1 MMLHDTKLKNMA
13 RIHEGGGYGIGELRL
28 AGNCKKCKAMI
39 MVEINVTKGNVKE
52 QFETLCEKCNEE
64 EFGLQAQRD
73 KKLEVLFA
81 SKKKWWEFWK
91 D

>member
-1 MMLHDTKLKNMA
+1 MIINYKIMGG
-13 RIHEGGGYGIGELRL
+13 IHEGGGYGMGQLQL
-28 AGNCKKCKAMI
+28 AGHCKKCKVMK
-39 MVEINVTKGNVKE
+39 MVELDTTKGDLTKQLNE
-52 QFETLCEKCNEE
+52 SLCERCHE

-73 KKLEVLFA
+73 KKLEALFA

>member
-1 MMLHDTKLKNMA
+1 MA
-13 RIHEGGGYGIGELRL
+13 RMFEGGGYGIGQLRL
-28 AGNCKKCKAMI
+28 AGHCKKCKRMI
-39 MVEINVTKGNVKE
+39 MVDIDVTKSKNYE
-52 QFETLCEKCNEE
+52 QLNCSLCERCQEE

-73 KKLEVLFA
+73 KKLEALFA

>member
-1 MMLHDTKLKNMA
+1 MA
-13 RIHEGGGYGIGELRL
+13 RMYEGGGYGVGQLQL
-28 AGNCKKCKAMI
+28 AGNCKKCKVMTMVDI
-39 MVEINVTKGNVKE
+39 DSTKSNMVEQLNGS
-52 QFETLCEKCNEE
+52 LCKICHEE

-73 KKLEVLFA
+73 KKLELLFA

>member
-1 MMLHDTKLKNMA
+1 MA
-13 RIHEGGGYGIGELRL
+13 RMHEGGYGIGQLNL
-28 AGNCKKCKAMI
+28 AGHCKKCKAMI
-39 MVEINVTKGNVKE
+39 MIDIDVTKNKSYE
-52 QFETLCEKCNEE
+52 KLNESLCEECHEE

-73 KKLEVLFA
+73 RKLEALFA

>member
-1 MMLHDTKLKNMA
+1 MGG
-13 RIHEGGGYGIGELRL
+13 IHEGGGYGMGQLRL
-28 AGNCKKCKAMI
+28 AGHCKKCKAMT
-39 MVEINVTKGNVKE
+39 MVDIDVTKSKNYE
-52 QFETLCEKCNEE
+52 QLNGSLCETCHEE

-73 KKLEVLFA
+73 KKLEALFA

>member
-1 MMLHDTKLKNMA
+1 MF
-13 RIHEGGGYGIGELRL
+13 EGGYGIGQL
-28 AGNCKKCKAMI
+28 GHCKKCKAM
-39 MVEINVTKGNVKE
+39 TKSKNYDKLNGS
-52 QFETLCEKCNEE
+52 LCKRCHEE

-73 KKLEVLFA
+73 KKLEALFA

>member
-1 MMLHDTKLKNMA
+1 MGG
-13 RIHEGGGYGIGELRL
+13 IYEGGGYGMGQLKL
-28 AGNCKKCKAMI
+28 AEHCKKCKAMI
-39 MVEINVTKGNVKE
+39 IVDIDITKGNIKE
-52 QFETLCEKCNEE
+52 QIETLCESCYDK

-73 KKLEVLFA
+73 KKLEALFA